1 MLGTIIAIVC
11 LAALAF
17 FSAPLWLWVAVG
29 ILGLLTGVFAWWFAL
44 PWLAVCAL
52 LGVALLRM
60 KFVSRPAFKLFKN
73 ILPPLSA
80 TEQAAIDAGTVWW
93 DAEIFNGKPDWLK
106 LSGYRDPKLTEEE
119 QSFIDN
125 ETETLCQM
133 LNDWRFTH
141 HDKDLPPEVWQYVK
155 DQGFIAMII
164 DKKYGGKQFSHYAHA
179 KSWQPKSPVAARP
192 QLI

>member
-1 MLGTIIAIVC
+1 
-11 LAALAF
+11 
-17 FSAPLWLWVAVG
+17 
-29 ILGLLTGVFAWWFAL
+29 
-44 PWLAVCAL
+44 
-52 LGVALLRM
+52 M

-93 DAEIFNGKPDWLK
+93 DAEIFNGKPDWRK
-106 LSGYRDPKLTEEE
+106 LSGFRDPELTEEE
-119 QSFIDN
+119 QSFIYN
-125 ETETLCQM
+125 ETEILCQM

-179 KSWQPKSPVAARP
+179 KVANKIASRSPAAAYMIMLP
-192 QLI
+192 NFLGPAELIQHYGPTSRKTTTCRAWRRASICRVLR